1 VPSVS
6 SPAKRLKKLAAERSK
21 LKCSA
26 STARGDAKISRLL
39 HDSERQ
45 PAL

>member
-1 VPSVS
+1 VPSAS

-26 STARGDAKISRLL
+26 STAAATQKSLGFL
-39 HDSERQ
+39 HDSECQ